1 MQKSRKVPAF
11 RIIACNQNGL
21 SGPLSVLEP
30 EAFHFAIVGRTAN
43 SKPARSLGHLP
54 AIMRHGET
62 DGIALDILEGASRCH
77 AGQSAAPNAAPPWPG
92 NVRQLENAI
101 FRAVVFADGD
111 VIGAGEF
118 R

>member
-1 MQKSRKVPAF
+1 MQKSRKGPAF

-21 SGPLSVLEP
+21 SGHKASSSPRPS
-30 EAFHFAIVGRTAN
+30 HFAMKGRTAN

-77 AGQSAAPNAAPPWPG
+77 VGQSAAPNAAPISGVSVPVVVSG
-92 NVRQLENAI
+92 SGQETANAG
-101 FRAVVFADGD
+101 DGS
-111 VIGAGEF
+111 IAG
-118 R
+118 